1 MNYNDDDEHMHAP
14 PLIFCPPA
22 DRCRAQLRELRES
35 KDGAGAGARA
45 DAQRLAAENTRLR
58 RRQAE
63 LIGAFKKQVMMA
75 VGSGRMAVGSG
86 RVAVGSARPGLGSG
100 ADARSCVF

>member
-1 MNYNDDDEHMHAP
+1 MPHEHMRAHH
-14 PLIFCPPA
+14 LISCPPA
-22 DRCRAQLRELRES
+22 GRCRAQLREARES

-75 VGSGRMAVGSG
+75 VGSGGMAVGLG
-86 RVAVGSARPGLGSG
+86 RVAVGSVRP
-100 ADARSCVF
+100 CE

>member
-1 MNYNDDDEHMHAP
+1 MRAP

-22 DRCRAQLRELRES
+22 GRCRAQLREARES

-75 VGSGRMAVGSG
+75 VGSGGMAVGSG
-86 RVAVGSARPGLGSG
+86 RVAVGSVRP
-100 ADARSCVF
+100 CE